1 MQRSVIDESSPRAPC
16 RPSAVAALS
25 RTMKKSLGALL
36 VVVVILAVIVLERTF
51 TFRSR
56 QPQAAPVAVEPLD
69 TAALAQRLAG
79 ALRFKTISYQD
90 SSQFD
95 AREFDGFQRYLR
107 TTFPKLHAALKLE
120 KVNGYGLLYEWP
132 GSDPSVPPIV
142 LLAHQDVVPVE
153 PGTETRWTEPP
164 FEGRIAGG
172 YVWGRGALDDKGSL
186 VGLCEAVE
194 HLHGAG
200 AKPRRTLYLAFGYDE
215 EVGGR
220 RGAARIAELL
230 AARNVHPEF
239 VLDEG
244 GALATGLI
252 TGAAAPVALIGI
264 AEKGY
269 VTVELTAQAEGGH
282 SSMPPPATAVG
293 ILAAAITRLEAHQM
307 PRAIR
312 GPTADMFDYLGPEMS
327 FAPRVV
333 MANRWLLGGILTAR
347 FGTTPQGNAL
357 LRTTT
362 APTVLQAGVKENVLP
377 STARALVN
385 FRILP
390 GDSLA
395 SVLEHVRRAVDD
407 PRIAVNALQTTFSNP
422 SAVTPV
428 EAGPFQLLARTI
440 RQVAP
445 GTVVTP
451 WLVVGATDSRH
462 YARLT
467 PNVLR
472 FVGATIGKD
481 DLRRV
486 HGTDERVGVRAY
498 ADAVRIY
505 IQLLKNAALEALQ
518 P

>member
-1 MQRSVIDESSPRAPC
+1 MKRVLLTLALI
-16 RPSAVAALS
+16 AV
-25 RTMKKSLGALL
+25 
-36 VVVVILAVIVLERTF
+36 VLATITLERTAS
-51 TFRSR
+51 FRSR
-56 QPQAAPVAVEPLD
+56 QPQVIPVAVEPLD
-69 TAALAQRLAG
+69 TAALARRLAG
-79 ALRFKTISYQD
+79 ALRFKTVSFQD
-90 SSQFD
+90 STQFD
-95 AREFDGFQRYLR
+95 AREFEGLHRYLR
-107 TTFPKLHAALKLE
+107 DSFPKLHAALKLE
-120 KVNGYGLLYEWP
+120 KVNGYGLLYEWT
-132 GSDPSVPPIV
+132 GSDPGLAPVV
-142 LLAHQDVVPVE
+142 LLAHQDVVPIE
-153 PGTETRWTEPP
+153 PGTEGRWTEPP
-164 FEGRIAGG
+164 FAGRIAGG
-172 YVWGRGALDDKGSL
+172 YVWGRGALDDKTSL
-186 VGLCEAVE
+186 VGLLEAVE
-194 HLHGAG
+194 HLVAAG
-200 AKPRRTLYLAFGYDE
+200 AKPRHTVYLAFGYDE

-230 AARNVHPEF
+230 ASRNVHPEF

-252 TGAAAPVALIGI
+252 TGVAAPVALIGI

-282 SSMPPPATAVG
+282 SSMPPRATAVG
-293 ILAAAITRLEAHQM
+293 ILAAGLARLETRQM

-312 GPTADMFDYLGPEMS
+312 GPTADMFDYLGPEMP
-327 FAPRVV
+327 FAPRLV
-333 MANRWLLGGILTAR
+333 MANRWLLGGILTSQ

-390 GDSLA
+390 GDSVA
-395 SVLEHVRRAVDD
+395 SVLEHVRQAVDD
-407 PRIAVNALQTTFSNP
+407 PRIDVNALQTTFSNP

-428 EAGPFQLLARTI
+428 DAGPFQLLARTI
-440 RQVAP
+440 RQVVPA
-445 GTVVTP
+445 TVVTP

>member
-95 AREFDGFQRYLR
+95 AREFDGFQLYLR
-107 TTFPKLHAALKLE
+107 TTFPRLHAALKLE
-120 KVNGYGLLYEWP
+120 KVNGYGLLYEWT
-132 GSDPSVPPIV
+132 GSDPNRQPIV

-153 PGTETRWTEPP
+153 PGTESRWTEPP

-186 VGLCEAVE
+186 VGTLEAVE
-194 HLHGAG
+194 HLIAAE
-200 AKPRRTLYLAFGYDE
+200 AKPRRTVYLAFGYDE

-230 AARNVHPEF
+230 ASRNLHPEL

-244 GALATGLI
+244 GALTTGMVAGI
-252 TGAAAPVALIGI
+252 SAPVALVGI

-269 VTVELTAQAEGGH
+269 VTVALTAQAEGGH
-282 SSMPPPATAVG
+282 SSMPPDETAVG
-293 ILAAAITRLEAHQM
+293 ILAAGITRLEHHQM
-307 PRAIR
+307 PRAVR
-312 GPTADMFDYLGPEMS
+312 GPTGAMFDFLGPEMP
-327 FAPRVV
+327 FGPRLV
-333 MANRWLLGGILTAR
+333 MANRWLFEGILARR
-347 FGTTPQGNAL
+347 FGATPQGNAM

-377 STARALVN
+377 SSARALVN

-390 GDSLA
+390 GDSVG
-395 SVLEHVRRAVDD
+395 SVVEHVRRAVHDARISVEPLQETMSD
-407 PRIAVNALQTTFSNP
+407 PSG
-422 SAVTPV
+422 VTSV
-428 EAGPFQLLARTI
+428 DAEPFQLLARTI
-440 RQVAP
+440 RQVVPEA
-445 GTVVTP
+445 VVTP

-472 FVGATIGKD
+472 FIGAAIGKD

-486 HGTDERVGVRAY
+486 HGTDERVGVQAY
-498 ADAVRIY
+498 AVAVRIY
-505 IQLLKNAALEALQ
+505 IQLLINAAL
-518 P
+518 

>member
-1 MQRSVIDESSPRAPC
+1 MHGSVTDGSSDWAPC
-16 RPSAVAALS
+16 RAGAVIPPS
-25 RTMKKSLGALL
+25 RTMKKIVGAILLGVL
-36 VVVVILAVIVLERTF
+36 VLAAVALERTF

-56 QPQAAPVAVEPLD
+56 QLQTAAVAVEPLD

-79 ALRFKTISYQD
+79 ALRFKTVSYQD
-90 SSQFD
+90 STQFD
-95 AREFDGFQRYLR
+95 AREFDGFHRYLR
-107 TTFPKLHAALKLE
+107 ATFPRLHAALTLE
-120 KVNGYGLLYEWP
+120 KVNGYGLLYQWT
-132 GSDPSVPPIV
+132 GSDPNRPPIV

-153 PGTETRWTEPP
+153 PGTESRWTEPP
-164 FEGRIAGG
+164 FEGKIAGG
-172 YVWGRGALDDKGSL
+172 YVWGRGALDDQGSL
-186 VGLCEAVE
+186 IGILEAVE
-194 HLHGAG
+194 HLVVAG
-200 AKPRRTLYLAFGYDE
+200 AKPRRTVYLAFGYDE

-230 AARNVHPEF
+230 ASRNVHPEF

-252 TGAAAPVALIGI
+252 TGVAAPVALIGI

-269 VTVELTAQAEGGH
+269 VTVELTAEAEGGH
-282 SSMPPPATAVG
+282 SSMPPSATAVG
-293 ILAAAITRLEAHQM
+293 ILAAGLARLEARQM

-312 GPTADMFDYLGPEMS
+312 GPTADMFDYLGPEMP
-327 FAPRVV
+327 FAPRLV
-333 MANRWLLGGILTAR
+333 MANRWLLGGILTSQ

-390 GDSLA
+390 GDSVR
-395 SVLEHVRRAVDD
+395 SVLEHVQRTVADS
-407 PRIAVNALQTTFSNP
+407 RIGVSALQTTFSDP

-440 RQVAP
+440 RQVVP

-467 PNVLR
+467 SNVLR

-486 HGTDERVGVRAY
+486 HGTDERVGVQAY

-505 IQLLKNAALEALQ
+505 IQLLKNALL
-518 P
+518 

>member
-1 MQRSVIDESSPRAPC
+1 
-16 RPSAVAALS
+16 
-25 RTMKKSLGALL
+25 MKRILLALL
-36 VVVVILAVIVLERTF
+36 VVVVGLAAAVVTRALGF
-51 TFRSR
+51 HSR
-56 QPQAAPVAVEPLD
+56 QAAVPPVPPEPLD
-69 TAALAQRLAG
+69 TTALAQRLAG

-90 SSQFD
+90 SMQFQP
-95 AREFDGFQRYLR
+95 REFEGLQRYLR
-107 TTFPKLHAALKLE
+107 ESFPKVHAALKLE
-120 KVNGYGLLYEWP
+120 KVNGYGLLYEWT
-132 GSDPSVPPIV
+132 GSDASLAPVL

-153 PGTETRWTEPP
+153 LGTEGKWTEPP

-186 VGLCEAVE
+186 VATLEAVE
-194 HLHGAG
+194 RLLSGG
-200 AKPRRTLYLAFGYDE
+200 AKPRRTVYLAFGYDE

-220 RGAARIAELL
+220 RGAARIAALL
-230 AARNVHPEF
+230 ASRNVHPEF

-252 TGAAAPVALIGI
+252 PGVAAPVALIGI

-282 SSMPPPATAVG
+282 SSMPPGATAVG
-293 ILAAAITRLEAHQM
+293 ILATGLTRLEARQM

-312 GPTADMFDYLGPEMS
+312 GPTADMFDYLGPEMP
-327 FAPRVV
+327 FAPRLV
-333 MANRWLLGGILTAR
+333 MANRWLLGGILTTR
-347 FGTTPQGNAL
+347 FGSTPQGNAL

-390 GDSLA
+390 GDSVA
-395 SVLEHVRRAVDD
+395 TVLEHVRRTVDD
-407 PRIAVNALQTTFSNP
+407 PRIGVRALETTFSNP
-422 SAVTPV
+422 SPVTPV
-428 EAGPFQLLARTI
+428 AAEPFQLLARTI
-440 RQVAP
+440 RQVVP

-472 FVGATIGKD
+472 FVGATIGPD

-486 HGTDERVGVRAY
+486 HGTDERIGVQAY
-498 ADAVRIY
+498 ANSVRIY
-505 IQLLKNAALEALQ
+505 IQLLKNAVL
-518 P
+518 

>member
-1 MQRSVIDESSPRAPC
+1 MKRVLLTL
-16 RPSAVAALS
+16 ALI
-25 RTMKKSLGALL
+25 
-36 VVVVILAVIVLERTF
+36 VVVLATVTLERTAS
-51 TFRSR
+51 FRSR
-56 QPQAAPVAVEPLD
+56 QPEVIPVAVEPLD
-69 TAALAQRLAG
+69 TAALARRLAG
-79 ALRFKTISYQD
+79 ALRFKTVSFQD
-90 SSQFD
+90 STQFD
-95 AREFDGFQRYLR
+95 AREFEGLHRYLR
-107 TTFPKLHAALKLE
+107 DSFPKLHAALKLE
-120 KVNGYGLLYEWP
+120 KVNGYGLLYEWT
-132 GSDPSVPPIV
+132 GSDPGLAPLV

-153 PGTETRWTEPP
+153 PGTEGRWTEPP
-164 FEGRIAGG
+164 FAGRIAGG
-172 YVWGRGALDDKGSL
+172 YVWGRGALDDKTSL
-186 VGLCEAVE
+186 VGLLEAVE
-194 HLHGAG
+194 HLVAAG
-200 AKPRRTLYLAFGYDE
+200 AKPRHTVYLAFGYDE

-230 AARNVHPEF
+230 ASRNVHPEF

-252 TGAAAPVALIGI
+252 TGVAAPVALIGI

-269 VTVELTAQAEGGH
+269 VTVELTAEAEGGH
-282 SSMPPPATAVG
+282 SSMPPRATAVG
-293 ILAAAITRLEAHQM
+293 ILAAGLARLETRQM

-312 GPTADMFDYLGPEMS
+312 GPTADMFDYLGPEMP
-327 FAPRVV
+327 FAPRLV
-333 MANRWLLGGILTAR
+333 MANRWLLGGILMSQ

-390 GDSLA
+390 GDSVA

-428 EAGPFQLLARTI
+428 EAGPFQLLSRTI

>member
-56 QPQAAPVAVEPLD
+56 QPQTAPVAVEPLD

-79 ALRFKTISYQD
+79 ALRFKTVSYQD

-107 TTFPKLHAALKLE
+107 TTFPRLHAALKLE
-120 KVNGYGLLYEWP
+120 KVNGYGLLYEWT
-132 GSDPSVPPIV
+132 GSDPNRQPIV

-153 PGTETRWTEPP
+153 PGTEGRWTEPP

-186 VGLCEAVE
+186 VGILEAVE
-194 HLHGAG
+194 HLVAAG
-200 AKPRRTLYLAFGYDE
+200 TKPRRTVYLAFGYDE

-220 RGAARIAELL
+220 RGAARIADLL
-230 AARNVHPEF
+230 ASRNVHPEL

-244 GALATGLI
+244 GALANGLVAGI
-252 TGAAAPVALIGI
+252 SAPVALVGI

-269 VTVELTAQAEGGH
+269 VTVALTAQAEGGH
-282 SSMPPPATAVG
+282 SSMPPDETAVG
-293 ILAAAITRLEAHQM
+293 ILAAGITRLEHHQM
-307 PRAIR
+307 PRAVR
-312 GPTADMFDYLGPEMS
+312 GPTAAMFDFLGPEMP
-327 FAPRVV
+327 FGPRLV
-333 MANRWLLGGILTAR
+333 MANRWLFEGILARR
-347 FGTTPQGNAL
+347 FGATPQGNAM

-362 APTVLQAGVKENVLP
+362 APTVLQAGIKENVLP
-377 STARALVN
+377 SSARALVN

-390 GDSLA
+390 GDS
-395 SVLEHVRRAVDD
+395 VQGVVEHVRRTVHDS
-407 PRIAVNALQTTFSNP
+407 RISVEPLPGTMNNP
-422 SAVTPV
+422 SAVTSV
-428 EAGPFQLLARTI
+428 DAEPFQLLARTI
-440 RQVAP
+440 RQVVPEA
-445 GTVVTP
+445 VVAP
-451 WLVVGATDSRH
+451 WLVVGGTDSRH

-472 FVGATIGKD
+472 FVGAAIGRD

-486 HGTDERVGVRAY
+486 HGTDERVGVQAY
-498 ADAVRIY
+498 ATAVRVY
-505 IQLLKNAALEALQ
+505 LQLLRNVAL
-518 P
+518 

>member
-1 MQRSVIDESSPRAPC
+1 
-16 RPSAVAALS
+16 
-25 RTMKKSLGALL
+25 MKKSLGALL

-194 HLHGAG
+194 HLLGTGAG
-200 AKPRRTLYLAFGYDE
+200 AKPRRTVYLAFGYDE

-220 RGAARIAELL
+220 RGAARIADLL
-230 AARNVHPEF
+230 ASRNVHPEF

-244 GALATGLI
+244 GALTNGLI
-252 TGAAAPVALIGI
+252 AGISAPVAVIGI

-269 VTVELTAQAEGGH
+269 MTVGLTAQAEGGH
-282 SSMPPPATAVG
+282 SSMPPDETAVG
-293 ILAAAITRLEAHQM
+293 ILAAAILRLEHDQM

-312 GPTADMFDYLGPEMS
+312 GPTAAMFDYLGPEMS
-327 FAPRVV
+327 FGPRLVI
-333 MANRWLLGGILTAR
+333 ANRWLLGGLLAHK
-347 FGTTPQGNAL
+347 FGATPQGNAM

-377 STARALVN
+377 SSARALVN

-390 GDSLA
+390 GDS
-395 SVLEHVRRAVDD
+395 VEGVVEHVRRAVHDS
-407 PRIAVNALQTTFSNP
+407 RISVEPLPGQMTNASG
-422 SAVTPV
+422 VTSV
-428 EAGPFQLLARTI
+428 DAEPFQLLARTI
-440 RQVAP
+440 RQVVP
-445 GTVVTP
+445 GAVVTP
-451 WLVVGATDSRH
+451 WLVVGGTDSRY

-472 FVGATIGKD
+472 FVGSAIGKD

-486 HGTDERVGVRAY
+486 HGMDERVGVQAY
-498 ADAVRIY
+498 ADAIRFY
-505 IQLLKNAALEALQ
+505 LQLLRNAAL
-518 P
+518 